1 MASTVYPVALSHFA
15 VFCPALGPDEDNT
28 HEQLLFYAAAALP
41 PFYPYSA
48 NDYYARTTHLRRR
61 SSGSSSSAVIAT
73 PTATPASTTVT
84 KPLGPTAGKGS
95 GGGERVV
102 SLDMKLREIGLAAAL
117 VTFANSFGTGKN
129 NFHVVHSEKRRTVVF
144 EPEPGV
150 LMQLSVVLPRRVRP
164 YGKEKDAYSIE
175 FLDSEVSDEALRA
188 WVESEYWAFHLL
200 FGPLQRALA
209 GEQQTVRRQL
219 DAFFGRTLWHW
230 DRRWAA
236 SELDLIYAL
245 RPLPQMPLG
254 SISLGGFEQ
263 LWRDLGELASKD
275 GAEPLVAMTVVLW
288 RGKEILWS
296 SSLLDNSTDDRIHVL
311 RALVTWSRAVFAPTF
326 STPVRP
332 TSGRKTRVAGQ
343 SRAQY
348 SNRAISFSNSSRPA
362 SGTSSASSSMP
373 ATRTLLAH
381 QQQQLQRQPPQA
393 TSGAGSWLW
402 GWRSKPETGPP
413 KQPVNNNESVDTDSD
428 DESGSSGRSSVNTGV
443 QATANIVTGGISQAL
458 SRAVNALIEPRP
470 PTPPEVD
477 PVFASE
483 AQADGP
489 LSPPIQPQSLTTHAG
504 ASSAK
509 QYAISVSDID
519 DLAGG
524 GNSSRYG
531 RSWSNAP
538 FAGGGD
544 SDAESLRSIASIQT
558 TRTAATV
565 AVSRQSATA
574 RLDPELS
581 TASEG
586 RRTRSTTMQ
595 NNVAPPYAGG
605 NSYWPMAIGHG
616 LAHRAHGR
624 SPSIMSNVSAATVE
638 STQLRDDTRVSA
650 RSWWPSVLGGSWGA
664 AKLPETVLEQT
675 TTAIVEDDLADP
687 SLVFP
692 PPQSGIDVS
701 TTFLYTGEYPFPGLP
716 AHSSQPQR
724 SREAEHIRVAAA
736 DDDNDDS
743 DIGEREEEAA
753 DSLIGS
759 STGGQRQET
768 ISRLERA
775 MDEGMPAAYEHGVDI
790 DCERGVALAPRG
802 LSGMQYDSRLLK
814 LMYQGGGDT
823 ANTHNSASAAVPV
836 AAATPSA
843 SAPERAL
850 FTSPDWQD
858 GASKTLVYKYGD
870 LLLVLLGPPTCTP
883 SAQAPAAVGVRGARR
898 RRKRVGEQL
907 LVQRPDV
914 VTRFSGDEAL
924 MIEGVVLRYAASL
937 QAAAA
942 RDASEVQ
949 AQRRSETQLAL
960 HRRIPPYLFQE
971 RRQRLTRTNWRH
983 EDAGSVVA
991 LNRSYA
997 GFYRTSALESGDP
1010 RGGPSAPGVNNGNRD
1025 GAGCDEEV
1033 NPAPLPANVR
1043 RTLSVVN
1050 AEIAN
1055 NRGRT
1060 LAVCVRMQDKG
1071 WVAAASS
1078 LSHDG
1083 GGSECYCVVDQ
1094 PKATLADAQTFLTKL
1109 SRRAASSV
1117 T

>member
-73 PTATPASTTVT
+73 PTITPTTVT
-84 KPLGPTAGKGS
+84 KPSGPTAGMGS

-117 VTFANSFGTGKN
+117 VIFANSFGTGKN

-144 EPEPGV
+144 EPETGV
-150 LMQLSVVLPRRVRP
+150 LIQLSVVLPRRVRP

-236 SELDLIYAL
+236 SELDLIHAL

-263 LWRDLGELASKD
+263 LWRDLGELTNGD

-296 SSLLDNSTDDRIHVL
+296 SSLLDNSTDDRIQVL

-326 STPVRP
+326 STPAP
-332 TSGRKTRVAGQ
+332 PISGRKSRVASQ

-381 QQQQLQRQPPQA
+381 QQLQRQPPQN
-393 TSGAGSWLW
+393 TGVAGSWLW

-413 KQPVNNNESVDTDSD
+413 KQPTNNNDSVDTGSD
-428 DESGSSGRSSVNTGV
+428 DDSGSSGRSSVNTGV
-443 QATANIVTGGISQAL
+443 QAAANIVTGGISQAL

-483 AQADGP
+483 AQADGA
-489 LSPPIQPQSLTTHAG
+489 LVSPIQPQSLMTHAG
-504 ASSAK
+504 VSSAE

-524 GNSSRYG
+524 GNSGRCG

-595 NNVAPPYAGG
+595 NNVTPPYASG
-605 NSYWPMAIGHG
+605 NSYWPMAIGRG

-624 SPSIMSNVSAATVE
+624 SPSIMSNASAATVE

-664 AKLPETVLEQT
+664 AKLPETVPEQAT
-675 TTAIVEDDLADP
+675 TTIVEGDLADQF
-687 SLVFP
+687 LVFP
-692 PPQSGIDVS
+692 LPQSGIDIS

-724 SREAEHIRVAAA
+724 SSEAEHIRVSAA

-743 DIGEREEEAA
+743 DIGEREEQEATN
-753 DSLIGS
+753 SLIGS
-759 STGGQRQET
+759 NTDGQRQET
-768 ISRLERA
+768 ISRLECA
-775 MDEGMPAAYEHGVDI
+775 MDEGMPAAYEHGVDV
-790 DCERGVALAPRG
+790 DCERGVVLAPRG
-802 LSGMQYDSRLLK
+802 LGGMQYDSRLLK

-823 ANTHNSASAAVPV
+823 NNSLSAAVP
-836 AAATPSA
+836 AATATPSA
-843 SAPERAL
+843 SASERAL
-850 FTSPDWQD
+850 FTSPDSQD
-858 GASKTLVYKYGD
+858 GACKTLVYKYGD
-870 LLLVLLGPPTCTP
+870 LLLVILGPPTCTP
-883 SAQAPAAVGVRGARR
+883 PAQAPAVVGARGVRRM
-898 RRKRVGEQL
+898 RRKRVGEV
-907 LVQRPDV
+907 VQRPDV
-914 VTRFSGDEAL
+914 VTRFSADEAL
-924 MIEGVVLRYAASL
+924 TIEGVVLRYAASL

-949 AQRRSETQLAL
+949 TQRRSETQLAL

-971 RRQRLTRTNWRH
+971 RRLRLTRTNWRH
-983 EDAGSVVA
+983 EDSSVVA

-997 GFYRTSALESGDP
+997 GFFGTSTLESGDHV
-1010 RGGPSAPGVNNGNRD
+1010 GSSAPGMNNGNRN
-1025 GAGCDEEV
+1025 GVGEV

-1060 LAVCVRMQDKG
+1060 LAVCVRMHDKG
-1071 WVAAASS
+1071 WIAATSV
-1078 LSHDG
+1078 SHDVLLC
-1083 GGSECYCVVDQ
+1083 S
-1094 PKATLADAQTFLTKL
+1094 
-1109 SRRAASSV
+1109 
-1117 T
+1117 